1 MNQQT
6 MIRDENGVLI
16 IEDSIAGVKCDTN
29 RRIYCK
35 NVRKATAYRYIGFDM
50 PQGLSRE
57 QKRQHLMALHGALL
71 EYSSQKE
78 EMQQKN
84 NDEADTHE

>member
-1 MNQQT
+1 
-6 MIRDENGVLI
+6 MIRDDNGILVV
-16 IEDSIAGVKCDTN
+16 EDGVAGVKCDTN

-35 NVRKATAYRYIGFDM
+35 NMRRGTAYRYIGFDM

-71 EYSSQKE
+71 EYNSQKDEMHEKKDDE
-78 EMQQKN
+78 EDN
-84 NDEADTHE
+84 HA